1 MERRLNTFNNR
12 LVAKNKSAICKD
24 ELNIKWTFEKKIKN
38 KFQYVGSKTKLMKF
52 PRAKNKT

>member
-1 MERRLNTFNNR
+1 MERRPNTFNNR

-52 PRAKNKT
+52 PRAKN